1 MDDILNEVKE
11 LSVADLRTKL
21 IEVGEKVGPI
31 TATTQNLFQKRLA
44 KRLYQIQHPELLT
57 SEAKEKDVVNN
68 NSPPDNV
75 EPVKNVAKVNEDTV
89 DSKTSDVPSVFFGV
103 CLPHGVDK
111 KETEGLWVHCI
122 ISMSK

>member
-68 NSPPDNV
+68 NSTPDNV
-75 EPVKNVAKVNEDTV
+75 EPVKSVAKVKEDTV